1 MVKEFINTS
10 IRFGKEIKT
19 FIPSKFNNPT
29 FYCPEYVKKISIAKH
44 LAYENTKPFSDCL
57 SMDAYLDQFA
67 QYHKLCK
74 ALKKL
79 KSTLR
84 SNRYKANIV
93 KISNYFIN
101 KDYSRG

>member
-44 LAYENTKPFSDCL
+44 LAYENIKHLLRLSFDGCL
-57 SMDAYLDQFA
+57 F
-67 QYHKLCK
+67 
-74 ALKKL
+74 
-79 KSTLR
+79 R
-84 SNRYKANIV
+84 SI
-93 KISNYFIN
+93 
-101 KDYSRG
+101 YSVS